1 MTPSLRIASEA
12 DTAPTGYMAV
22 TAYGFPI
29 VPMRVF
35 SERREAIKW
44 LTATDGAG
52 QSNLARFPG
61 ATVREVTYPAP
72 ICRTVWRERNLRL
85 VESA

>member
-12 DTAPTGYMAV
+12 DTARVEYVAV
-22 TAYGFPI
+22 TARGAPI
-29 VPMRVF
+29 KKFEDRRRAVAF
-35 SERREAIKW
+35 AAECCASE
-44 LTATDGAG
+44 
-52 QSNLARFPG
+52 RFPG